1 MNLTMAHHYEEHRL
15 SSLDLHPDEN
25 VEVSR
30 FEESSNGLLM
40 EEIGVESQSRTQSSY
55 EMLILTLSLAG
66 LQSAYCSQFAD
77 GTDYLMSIGISPT
90 VIASI
95 WIIPPLCGATFQPL
109 FGILSDALKVKLGR
123 REPLLLLGGL
133 GLLCA
138 LIIQAWSSTIANGL
152 DGSCQGAWP
161 ACWIKV
167 FVAILA
173 VVMLYASA
181 QAVQVATRAK
191 MVDMCPASQQLRVNT
206 LASRLI
212 SLTSVLYYILSYGLP
227 PLMTVEL
234 RMQELAL
241 ISAIIIVGTISIAN
255 VEGWESP
262 PYSTSRAFS
271 PRAPLGEGSYIQRV
285 KDSVTARMFKILA
298 VQFLSSFSWSHIYSS
313 SAGTYQNPGRRDRHS
328 PSFQAY
334 HRERATGTIP
344 TIYRAFDNDV
354 CTPISSKP
362 HRKRHLFVNQSLEVS
377 LCWAAT
383 SMEAIASALLG
394 VCCRYFVDK
403 LYRLGTRAR
412 RLDWISWAVMQ
423 IIPYTMLTDE
433 FLRNDGEPRS
443 LSGLFLGINNLSMTI
458 PQIIAGVICTTI
470 FSTVSE
476 KHTESMFNG
485 MTGSLA
491 IGSMVSLLATVVS
504 FCIL

>member
-1 MNLTMAHHYEEHRL
+1 MMAHHYEEYRL
-15 SSLDLHPDEN
+15 SSLDLLPEEN
-25 VEVSR
+25 V
-30 FEESSNGLLM
+30 EESSNRLLM
-40 EEIGVESQSRTQSSY
+40 EETGVESQTRTKSNY

-109 FGILSDALKVKLGR
+109 FGILSDALKAKLGR

-161 ACWIKV
+161 ACWTKV
-167 FVAILA
+167 FVAIFA

-181 QAVQVATRAK
+181 QAVQVATRTK
-191 MVDMCPASQQLRVNT
+191 MVDMCPASQQLKLNT

-227 PLMTVEL
+227 PLATVEL

-241 ISAIIIVGTISIAN
+241 ISVIISVGTISIAS
-255 VEGWESP
+255 VEGWESLPHSP
-262 PYSTSRAFS
+262 PKACSSMAT
-271 PRAPLGEGSYIQRV
+271 PGEGSYIQRV
-285 KDSVTARMFKILA
+285 KDSVTTRMFKILA
-298 VQFLSSFSWSHIYSS
+298 VQFLSSFAWFPYLFFISRHITEKGHTEGNTTERLGPLALFLQSVVHLITTFALPFLASHTARDTLPSTKALGFLHFEPLQIWRLSQVLYSVCV
-313 SAGTYQNPGRRDRHS
+313 AGILLTKS
-328 PSFQAY
+328 
-334 HRERATGTIP
+334 T
-344 TIYRAFDNDV
+344 AF
-354 CTPISSKP
+354 
-362 HRKRHLFVNQSLEVS
+362 
-377 LCWAAT
+377 
-383 SMEAIASALLG
+383 ALLLAALIG
-394 VCCRYFVDK
+394 F
-403 LYRLGTRAR
+403 
-412 RLDWISWAVMQ
+412 SWAVMQ
-423 IIPYTMLTDE
+423 IIPYTILTDE
-433 FLRNDGEPRS
+433 FLLKNGGEPRRLNS
-443 LSGLFLGINNLSMTI
+443 SGLFLGINNLSMTI